1 MERWKLAVLE
11 PDEKES
17 ARAQRSAYSCRQLRK
32 ERVAGPRVA
41 ACPHIFFSL
50 ACPPGAY
57 SLSVRDSDSAH
68 GDIIKHYRIR
78 SLDGGGYYISPRMTF
93 ATLPELIHHYSRKL
107 LSFPTD
113 FQEVGRGRVGL
124 PAITPSTLLSKIL
137 SSKLGSHALSF
148 ALGQCEGE
156 LCLPPC
162 NWEVTKRMEH

>member
-1 MERWKLAVLE
+1 MLVPELLLVLTV
-11 PDEKES
+11 
-17 ARAQRSAYSCRQLRK
+17 L
-32 ERVAGPRVA
+32 
-41 ACPHIFFSL
+41 SL

-113 FQEVGRGRVGL
+113 SLQEVGRGRVGL
-124 PAITPSTLLSKIL
+124 LATTITPSTLMSKIL

-148 ALGQCEGE
+148 VLGHCEGE
-156 LCLPPC
+156 LCPLSVSHRE
-162 NWEVTKRMEH
+162 N